1 MLIIF
6 FTVFKNKNIFCNTK
20 NILVQSSD
28 IKIVEEE
35 VHRKIDRNKRLTSLE
50 AFKSHINPFYSKDY
64 RKNVVNNKRKEGLT
78 MKSVNREILKIIARS
93 RYVDFGPTAS
103 TF

>member
-6 FTVFKNKNIFCNTK
+6 FTVFKNKNIFCKTK

-50 AFKSHINPFYSKDY
+50 AFKSHTNHKSILFK
-64 RKNVVNNKRKEGLT
+64 GLT
-78 MKSVNREILKIIARS
+78 MQSFSREILKIIARS
-93 RYVDFGPTAS
+93 RYV
-103 TF
+103 